1 MWCLRVCARR
11 SPHQDPDIPSA
22 PSYSVEFAAIAQRD
36 LEGIIEF
43 IAAEDPVTAGQV
55 LDRIESRCAALTQ
68 MPERGRVVPELAAF
82 GIHTYRELVVSP
94 WRVVY
99 RLSGTRVQVLAVL
112 DGRRNVEDVLLD
124 RLVR

>member
-1 MWCLRVCARR
+1 M
-11 SPHQDPDIPSA
+11 PSA
-22 PSYSVEFAAIAQRD
+22 PSCSVGFAAVAARD

-43 IAAEDPVTAGQV
+43 IAADDPVAAGRV
-55 LDRIESRCAALTQ
+55 LDRIESRCAGLRQ
-68 MPERGRVVPELAAF
+68 MPARGRVVPELAAF

-99 RLSGTRVQVLAVL
+99 RLSGTRVHVLAVL